1 MPPYLPRLNAES
13 KRQRNVKG
21 VFSSIPQIFQGKPIT
36 CCCCCEA
43 GARVKKGVE
52 SGVESH
58 FGKLSVL
65 STGYVSLRCAFGL
78 MLVVTRFKLQLAIGR
93 YPRGS
98 ERGVNKSN
106 TPSLFSSSAVSG
118 PITGN
123 ADVNKEIAC
132 ETDKKN
138 TNCERHS
145 YNKVPVSLLRRSRI
159 IFLL

>member
-1 MPPYLPRLNAES
+1 MFC
-13 KRQRNVKG
+13 RQVT
-21 VFSSIPQIFQGKPIT
+21 FLF
-36 CCCCCEA
+36 
-43 GARVKKGVE
+43 
-52 SGVESH
+52 
-58 FGKLSVL
+58 
-65 STGYVSLRCAFGL
+65 RCAFGL

-138 TNCERHS
+138 TNCKRHS